1 MSSSKYY
8 CEVCYYSTGLISDFN
23 KHKLTA
29 KHKKR
34 ENGDVL
40 VTISRQKCHNSLY
53 CDICDYSTKKQCDLD
68 KHKCTTKHLNK
79 LAILQNPNNT
89 IHHNNPDT
97 TVSNTCN
104 RCHKKYVHYRSLW
117 RHQQQCY
124 NREPSDVESKI
135 IMNKILEAMT
145 KNNEIQNTLI
155 EHNQTV
161 MDKLSSSTFIQN
173 NMNNTNSTTNNNQF
187 NINVFLNETCKD
199 AINITDFISS
209 LKLQTSDF
217 EETGRL
223 GYVEGITKIILKSLK
238 EYDVEKRPLHCTDI
252 KRDTIYVKHND
263 VWEKDNEDKKYFNW
277 AVGAVAQLNFNQ
289 HVEWQREHP
298 DCITNNSK
306 ENIQFMQLASAALG
320 GGRSPDEL
328 GKFREKIMKN
338 VLKEI
343 VIGKNK

>member
-1 MSSSKYY
+1 
-8 CEVCYYSTGLISDFN
+8 
-23 KHKLTA
+23 
-29 KHKKR
+29 
-34 ENGDVL
+34 
-40 VTISRQKCHNSLY
+40 
-53 CDICDYSTKKQCDLD
+53 
-68 KHKCTTKHLNK
+68 
-79 LAILQNPNNT
+79 
-89 IHHNNPDT
+89 
-97 TVSNTCN
+97 
-104 RCHKKYVHYRSLW
+104 
-117 RHQQQCY
+117 
-124 NREPSDVESKI
+124 
-135 IMNKILEAMT
+135 MNKILEAMT